1 MNSREKPVFS
11 FQMTESLIS
20 PPEIVR
26 GMTTMDRFKFSKVI
40 QVPVLKIGEMSM
52 SFVIA
57 VLKPYLLKMEK
68 FKPIQLDEANVQQK
82 LVFLN
87 PNQVSGFESF
97 SENVKNVLRDCDVTS
112 DCLERRSITL
122 TYDNWKCHDIIAA
135 ILPPE
140 LKFSGYSVIGNII
153 HVNLKEELSAYKDVI
168 GQVLL
173 EKMKNCQSVVR
184 KVKNIQNTFRNL
196 EIEVLAGEEN
206 LETEVKE
213 NGCRFEMNF
222 RDVYW
227 NPRLHDEH
235 SRIVCKLNKGDVLYD
250 VFCGIGPFAIPAA
263 RMGCEVLANDLNPE
277 CIRWLRR
284 NMTINKVAEDRLQ
297 VFNKSGDI
305 FIREDVREDLLK
317 RVTDAKYHASR

>member
-1 MNSREKPVFS
+1 MN
-11 FQMTESLIS
+11 
-20 PPEIVR
+20 
-26 GMTTMDRFKFSKVI
+26 
-40 QVPVLKIGEMSM
+40 
-52 SFVIA
+52 FVIA

-68 FKPIQLDEANVQQK
+68 FKPIQLDEADQQLK

-87 PNQVSGFESF
+87 PNQVSNFESF
-97 SENVKNVLRDCDVTS
+97 SESVKKMLLDCNITS
-112 DCLERRSITL
+112 DCLEHRSVSF
-122 TYDNWKCHDIIAA
+122 TYDNWKCHDIVAA

-153 HVNLKEELSAYKDVI
+153 HVNLKEQLFAFKKII
-168 GQVLL
+168 GEVLL
-173 EKMKNCQSVVR
+173 EKMKNCKSVVC
-184 KVKNIQNTFRNL
+184 KVKSIQNTFRNL
-196 EIEVLAGEEN
+196 EIEVLAGEKN

-213 NGCRFEMNF
+213 NGCRFAMNF

-235 SRIVCKLNKGDVLYD
+235 SRIIRKLEEGDVLYD

-263 RMGCEVLANDLNPE
+263 RTGCEVLANDLNPE

-284 NMTINKVAEDRLQ
+284 NMAINKVTEDRLQ
-297 VFNKSGDI
+297 VFNKSGDV

-317 RVTDAKYHASR
+317 RVTDTKYHTSR